1 MIRTNITISEVKRLQ
16 RFFSGNPREYV
27 KIRQAVITDL
37 LGSIKDDIFTTPAK
51 SRALLDAMNQYRPG
65 VLKQIIGKNHYR
77 NLEQF
82 AKDLTF
88 LGDVGKEGSIYA
100 ATFAAH
106 PIAKLPA
113 NVRMKG
119 MARLFAS
126 PTALNFFA
134 KTGTPNQ
141 RLTKTMNLLGT
152 VANVAARTTAA
163 TRQLGAQAA
172 AEQISETSEEVKR
185 TLIPTPNVTAPV
197 QSSSLGN
204 INVTQPQQNL
214 ATTAAFNPNPKTQEL
229 AKQLQGRN

>member
-1 MIRTNITISEVKRLQ
+1 MVEVRIKEKPERPRGDDHVRQVNKPSNFFKRRWDDLIRAEDWMTEKSGIGSFVDNIKDFNLNNLDPVQAAGEMIRTNITISEVKRLQ

-134 KTGTPNQ
+134 
-141 RLTKTMNLLGT
+141 
-152 VANVAARTTAA
+152 
-163 TRQLGAQAA
+163 
-172 AEQISETSEEVKR
+172 
-185 TLIPTPNVTAPV
+185 
-197 QSSSLGN
+197 
-204 INVTQPQQNL
+204 
-214 ATTAAFNPNPKTQEL
+214 
-229 AKQLQGRN
+229 